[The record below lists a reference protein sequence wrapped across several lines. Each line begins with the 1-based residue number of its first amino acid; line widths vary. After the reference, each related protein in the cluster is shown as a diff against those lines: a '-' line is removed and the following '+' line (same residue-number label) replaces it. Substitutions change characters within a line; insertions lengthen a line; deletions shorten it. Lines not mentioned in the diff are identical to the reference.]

1 MIFFRVDI
9 LPVNRNIILSYDY
22 NASIVF
28 SAVSDPLFKYS
39 FSGEKIILHACL
51 DYFVG
56 DYGKSHTF
64 VLRNDLYFYNGI
76 KVDPSDYFNTI
87 NKIRSS
93 QTPLKYLFTNI
104 KSMSYTRNSLT
115 IELYEPN
122 YSFYKLFSKYNI
134 TPYNNNLTSG
144 PYFID
149 KTNDRF
155 YLLKRNKYFR
165 NNQLGT
171 KYENI
176 KFIKS
181 TDFYNDIQLFKN
193 GNLDITCNTMFPFWE
208 ISNYLNELKIYPSNI
223 FASLDFIN
231 SKYLNN
237 RFVNLRKAISMSINR
252 SEICQK
258 FCGMFFVA
266 NDYFLDNYHPQKD
279 VIYNLKLSIDH
290 IKKYFSLNDDN
301 TIRIG
306 YDKFY
311 PNKEILI
318 YVKAYL
324 EYLGLKVVLVVDDF
338 FNPRYDYD
346 IKLSLNYPDFVDN
359 MAFYTSPY
367 FLSALYV
374 DNVKF
379 NAYYKLYKSV
389 LNSKDGS
396 RKGKC
401 LNIMNKIVL
410 DRVIKIPLFKMNSIY
425 FVSNKLNN
433 FNFLSLDYSI
443 LK

>member
-22 NASIVF
+22 SASIVF

-39 FSGEKIILHACL
+39 YSDEKIIPHACL
-51 DYFVG
+51 DYFIG
-56 DYGKSHTF
+56 DCGKSHTF

-76 KVDPSDYFNTI
+76 KVSPLDYFNTI

-104 KSMSYTRNSLT
+104 KDMFCTGNNLI
-115 IELYEPN
+115 IELYKPN

-144 PYFID
+144 PYFIEE
-149 KTNDRF
+149 TNNQF

-165 NNQLGT
+165 NNILSY

-181 TDFYNDIQLFKN
+181 TDFCKDIQLFKS

-208 ISNYLNELKIYPSNI
+208 VSNYFYELKIFPSNI

-231 SKYLNN
+231 SNYLNN
-237 RFVNLRKAISMSINR
+237 RFVNLRKAILISINR

-258 FCGMFFVA
+258 FCDMFFVA

-279 VIYNLKLSIDH
+279 IIYNRKLSIDH
-290 IKKYFSLNDDN
+290 INKYFSLDNAN

-306 YDKFY
+306 YDEFY

-318 YVKAYL
+318 CVKDYL
-324 EYLGLKVVLVVDDF
+324 EYLGLKVTLVTDDF

-346 IKLSLNYPDFVDN
+346 MKLSLNYPDFVDN

-374 DNVKF
+374 DKVKF

-389 LNSKDGS
+389 LNFKDGS
-396 RKGKC
+396 QKDKY